1 MCEGEIIPGDFQ
13 LVAGLWCWTGGL
25 LALISV
31 QEEMLLCLHLLG
43 GLAGVAGVITNQ
55 GMGWGSREDSQL
67 EENEVR
73 EFTGWIKGR
82 PEDYIMDLQRA
93 QHRSKAQSNSR
104 KTATSSLDLFSP
116 GIQND
121 YESLL
126 RKQSEIAN
134 LTYKKGEYRELLIR
148 SENPRSDIWPGLD
161 M

>member
-1 MCEGEIIPGDFQ
+1 MVVLDQG
-13 LVAGLWCWTGGL
+13 

-31 QEEMLLCLHLLG
+31 LQEMLLCLHLTALSC
-43 GLAGVAGVITNQ
+43 LAGLTRVAAVITNQ
-55 GMGWGSREDSQL
+55 GMGWGSREHSEL

-73 EFTGWIKGR
+73 EFTGWIKGQ

-104 KTATSSLDLFSP
+104 KTATTSLNLFSP

-126 RKQSEIAN
+126 RKQNEIAN
-134 LTYKKGEYRELLIR
+134 LTYKKGEYRETLIR
-148 SENPRSDIWPGLD
+148 SQNPRSDLAWPGLASMD

>member
-55 GMGWGSREDSQL
+55 GMGWGSRPEGEL
-67 EENEVR
+67 EQNEVR
-73 EFTGWIKGR
+73 EFTGWIQGR

-104 KTATSSLDLFSP
+104 KTATPSLNLFSP

-126 RKQSEIAN
+126 RKQNEIAN
-134 LTYKKGEYRELLIR
+134 LTYKKGE
-148 SENPRSDIWPGLD
+148 
-161 M
+161 

>member
-1 MCEGEIIPGDFQ
+1 MRCEGEIIPGDFQ
-13 LVAGLWCWTGGL
+13 LMADLGLAT
-25 LALISV
+25 ISV
-31 QEEMLLCLHLLG
+31 LQEMLPRLHLTALLSLT
-43 GLAGVAGVITNQ
+43 GLARVAAVITDQ
-55 GMGWGSREDSQL
+55 GMGWGARDQDQL

-104 KTATSSLDLFSP
+104 KSPTTSLDLFSP

-126 RKQSEIAN
+126 RKQNEIAN
-134 LTYKKGEYRELLIR
+134 FTYKKGE
-148 SENPRSDIWPGLD
+148 
-161 M
+161 